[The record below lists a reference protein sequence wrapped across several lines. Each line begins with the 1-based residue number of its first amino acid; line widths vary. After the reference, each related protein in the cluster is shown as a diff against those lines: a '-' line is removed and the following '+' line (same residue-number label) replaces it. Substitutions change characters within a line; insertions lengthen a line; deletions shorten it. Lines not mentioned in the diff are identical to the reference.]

1 MTAMAKVR
9 LLAVLTMD
17 GCPAE
22 TTGLSGRWLGSDQY
36 GIGAL
41 KEAATCILTED
52 TSLTL
57 LSNRMENT
65 GDSLNYLIE
74 ATEKTAGIINGMI
87 RMRLV
92 DEIILYMV
100 PVIAGNGSRLFQ
112 SSLPES
118 EWTCTGSRQW
128 KDGMVRIA
136 YGRNPP
142 PPTGGDVRKMN
153 ARDVQKVNVRSD
165 SEQKKRRREK
175 LQKIFSANI
184 SLNISVI
191 YPYLKKN
198 TPAGPLFVP

>member
-41 KEAATCILTED
+41 KEAATCVLTED

-136 YGRNPP
+136 LRTENTPP
-142 PPTGGDVRKMN
+142 AGGCVQEMN
-153 ARDVQKVNVRSD
+153 IFKSFRRSKCEHTFRFYIKNEA
-165 SEQKKRRREK
+165 SGKTPKN
-175 LQKIFSANI
+175 IFSK
-184 SLNISVI
+184 
-191 YPYLKKN
+191 YY
-198 TPAGPLFVP
+198 TEYQ

>member
-41 KEAATCILTED
+41 KEAATCVLTED

-100 PVIAGNGSRLFQ
+100 PSLRETAAGCSGRRCPKANGHAR
-112 SSLPES
+112 EADNGRTA
-118 EWTCTGSRQW
+118 W
-128 KDGMVRIA
+128 
-136 YGRNPP
+136 YG
-142 PPTGGDVRKMN
+142 
-153 ARDVQKVNVRSD
+153 
-165 SEQKKRRREK
+165 
-175 LQKIFSANI
+175 
-184 SLNISVI
+184 
-191 YPYLKKN
+191 
-198 TPAGPLFVP
+198 

>member
-41 KEAATCILTED
+41 KEAATCVLTED

-74 ATEKTAGIINGMI
+74 ATEKTAGIING
-87 RMRLV
+87 
-92 DEIILYMV
+92 IIQHHFI
-100 PVIAGNGSRLFQ
+100 IARFCLFC
-112 SSLPES
+112 LMAE
-118 EWTCTGSRQW
+118 TGAVTF
-128 KDGMVRIA
+128 VR
-136 YGRNPP
+136 
-142 PPTGGDVRKMN
+142 V
-153 ARDVQKVNVRSD
+153 
-165 SEQKKRRREK
+165 
-175 LQKIFSANI
+175 
-184 SLNISVI
+184 
-191 YPYLKKN
+191 
-198 TPAGPLFVP
+198 

>member
-41 KEAATCILTED
+41 KEAATCVLTED

-87 RMRLV
+87 RMRLARHCGKRQQA
-92 DEIILYMV
+92 V
-100 PVIAGNGSRLFQ
+100 PVVAARKRMDMHGKQTMEGWYGTD
-112 SSLPES
+112 SLRTEN
-118 EWTCTGSRQW
+118 T
-128 KDGMVRIA
+128 
-136 YGRNPP
+136 

-153 ARDVQKVNVRSD
+153 ARYVQKVNVRSD
-165 SEQKKRRREK
+165 SEQKMRRREK

-184 SLNISVI
+184 SLNISKI
-191 YPYLKKN
+191 YPCKKKN
-198 TPAGPLFVP
+198 TSAGPLFVP

>member
-41 KEAATCILTED
+41 KEAATCVLTED

-57 LSNRMENT
+57 LSNRTEQT
-65 GDSLNYLIE
+65 DDSLNYLIE

-92 DEIILYMV
+92 DEIISSTWFPSLRETA
-100 PVIAGNGSRLFQ
+100 AGCSSRRCPKANGHAR
-112 SSLPES
+112 
-118 EWTCTGSRQW
+118 
-128 KDGMVRIA
+128 KA
-136 YGRNPP
+136 N
-142 PPTGGDVRKMN
+142 GGK
-153 ARDVQKVNVRSD
+153 
-165 SEQKKRRREK
+165 
-175 LQKIFSANI
+175 
-184 SLNISVI
+184 
-191 YPYLKKN
+191 
-198 TPAGPLFVP
+198 TT

>member
-22 TTGLSGRWLGSDQY
+22 TTSLCGQWLGSDKY

-41 KEAATCILTED
+41 KEAATCVLTED

-57 LSNRMENT
+57 LSSRMENT

-118 EWTCTGSRQW
+118 EWTCTESKRW
-128 KDGMVRIA
+128 KDNIIRIT
-136 YGRNPP
+136 YGRKTPRQP
-142 PPTGGDVRKMN
+142 V
-153 ARDVQKVNVRSD
+153 VVF
-165 SEQKKRRREK
+165 KK
-175 LQKIFSANI
+175 
-184 SLNISVI
+184 
-191 YPYLKKN
+191 
-198 TPAGPLFVP
+198 

>member
-1 MTAMAKVR
+1 MLMLCLGIACIYVIPVRLSRAITRSSVICTLLFLYTVSGRNRMTAMAKVR

-41 KEAATCILTED
+41 KEAATCVLTED

-57 LSNRMENT
+57 LSSRMENT

-136 YGRNPP
+136 YGR
-142 PPTGGDVRKMN
+142 K
-153 ARDVQKVNVRSD
+153 
-165 SEQKKRRREK
+165 
-175 LQKIFSANI
+175 
-184 SLNISVI
+184 
-191 YPYLKKN
+191 
-198 TPAGPLFVP
+198 TPRQRVVTFGK

>member
-1 MTAMAKVR
+1 MPWHSVHSHTFRRGIPEPSLEGSVNCTLLFLYTVSGRNRMTAMAKVR

-41 KEAATCILTED
+41 KEAATCVLTED

-57 LSNRMENT
+57 LSNRTEQT
-65 GDSLNYLIE
+65 DDSLNYLIE

-118 EWTCTGSRQW
+118 EWTCTESKRW
-128 KDGMVRIA
+128 KDNIIRIT
-136 YGRNPP
+136 YGRKTPRQP
-142 PPTGGDVRKMN
+142 V
-153 ARDVQKVNVRSD
+153 VVF
-165 SEQKKRRREK
+165 KK
-175 LQKIFSANI
+175 
-184 SLNISVI
+184 
-191 YPYLKKN
+191 
-198 TPAGPLFVP
+198 

>member
-1 MTAMAKVR
+1 MHAIFYFTASGRNRMTAMAKVR

-41 KEAATCILTED
+41 KEAATCVLTED

-57 LSNRMENT
+57 LSNRTEQT
-65 GDSLNYLIE
+65 DDSLNYLIE

-118 EWTCTGSRQW
+118 EWTCTESKRW
-128 KDGMVRIA
+128 KDNIIRIT
-136 YGRNPP
+136 YGRKTPRQP
-142 PPTGGDVRKMN
+142 V
-153 ARDVQKVNVRSD
+153 VVF
-165 SEQKKRRREK
+165 KK
-175 LQKIFSANI
+175 
-184 SLNISVI
+184 
-191 YPYLKKN
+191 
-198 TPAGPLFVP
+198 

>member
-1 MTAMAKVR
+1 MNCTLFFIYTVSGRNRMTAMAKVR

-22 TTGLSGRWLGSDQY
+22 TTCLSGRWLGSNQY

-41 KEAATCILTED
+41 KEAATCVLTED

-136 YGRNPP
+136 YGRKIPRQRV
-142 PPTGGDVRKMN
+142 VRFRK
-153 ARDVQKVNVRSD
+153 
-165 SEQKKRRREK
+165 
-175 LQKIFSANI
+175 
-184 SLNISVI
+184 
-191 YPYLKKN
+191 
-198 TPAGPLFVP
+198 

>member
-1 MTAMAKVR
+1 MPGHSVHSRTFRRGIPEPSPEGSVNCTLFFIYTVSGRNRMTAMAKVR

-22 TTGLSGRWLGSDQY
+22 TTSLCGQWLGSDKY

-41 KEAATCILTED
+41 KEDAICILKED

-57 LSNRMENT
+57 LSNRTERT
-65 GDSLNYLIE
+65 DDSLNYLIE

-87 RMRLV
+87 RMQLV

-118 EWTCTGSRQW
+118 EWTCTESRQW
-128 KDGMVRIA
+128 KDGMIRIA
-136 YGRNPP
+136 YGRKIP
-142 PPTGGDVRKMN
+142 RK
-153 ARDVQKVNVRSD
+153 RVVTFRK
-165 SEQKKRRREK
+165 
-175 LQKIFSANI
+175 
-184 SLNISVI
+184 
-191 YPYLKKN
+191 
-198 TPAGPLFVP
+198 

>member
-1 MTAMAKVR
+1 MLCLGIACIYVIPVR
-9 LLAVLTMD
+9 LSRAITRSSVICTLFFIIYGFRSQQNDRYGKSPITRRPDD
-17 GCPAE
+17 GR
-22 TTGLSGRWLGSDQY
+22 LSGRNNRSVRAMAWFRPVRDS
-36 GIGAL
+36 AL
-41 KEAATCILTED
+41 KEAATCVLTED

-118 EWTCTGSRQW
+118 EWTCTESKRW
-128 KDGMVRIA
+128 KDNIIRIT
-136 YGRNPP
+136 YGRKTPRQP
-142 PPTGGDVRKMN
+142 V
-153 ARDVQKVNVRSD
+153 VVF
-165 SEQKKRRREK
+165 KK
-175 LQKIFSANI
+175 
-184 SLNISVI
+184 
-191 YPYLKKN
+191 
-198 TPAGPLFVP
+198 

>member
-1 MTAMAKVR
+1 MHATFLLYTASGRNRMTAMAKVR

-41 KEAATCILTED
+41 KEAATCVLTED

-136 YGRNPP
+136 YGR
-142 PPTGGDVRKMN
+142 
-153 ARDVQKVNVRSD
+153 
-165 SEQKKRRREK
+165 
-175 LQKIFSANI
+175 KIPRQRVVTFG
-184 SLNISVI
+184 
-191 YPYLKKN
+191 K
-198 TPAGPLFVP
+198 

>member
-22 TTGLSGRWLGSDQY
+22 TTGLSGRWL
-36 GIGAL
+36 
-41 KEAATCILTED
+41 D

-136 YGRNPP
+136 YGR
-142 PPTGGDVRKMN
+142 
-153 ARDVQKVNVRSD
+153 
-165 SEQKKRRREK
+165 
-175 LQKIFSANI
+175 KIPRQRVVTFG
-184 SLNISVI
+184 
-191 YPYLKKN
+191 K
-198 TPAGPLFVP
+198 